1 MISVFKNFYD
11 RPVSLNIKEL
21 NIFYKDLS
29 VFIETNPTMKLK
41 DFPNSIVK
49 KYSKPDV
56 KKALS
61 QLYNHKCAYC
71 EQKTDL
77 TIEHYRPK
85 TKYSWLSLE
94 WSNMLPVC
102 YNCSRNR
109 TDKFLIKGKEINM
122 AQIQFVDNSLIAN
135 MPIFKNEQPLLLHP
149 EVDSPE
155 NHISFDSNGNAVG
168 RTEKGRYTIDV
179 YSLNRDLLIQ
189 KRSSIVSTLQDELR
203 ELVKDFFQS
212 TFVLNGDYFVSKIGK
227 DFENFYKRLYK
238 LQSPT
243 SEFTSL
249 YRSIWEKDLIE
260 NVSFVDD
267 QEYNNHIY
275 HQLLIWKKI
284 FVLNRNKLIKTKFK
298 SAIVGFE
305 LQNFEGIRHISL
317 SEIDASTRWIFL
329 TGENGYGKTSIL
341 KAIAVGLV
349 GRQKA
354 DDEAR
359 FKIDVLS
366 PSTVRYRKS
375 VDDKDYYDI
384 NQFIWQNDMYKPY
397 TSLAV
402 YGANRTQMSD
412 NYKNPSEE
420 NVLDSI
426 FGEKTE
432 LLNVERFLID
442 TYDRP
447 ELKRK
452 FESIV
457 IALKKVV
464 PQLSDIFI
472 DTSRDIL
479 EVKYKECTEEGDN
492 FLPVSFN
499 ELATGMKA
507 VLAMVG
513 DILCR
518 FMINKPIDDT
528 RDIKGIVIIDEIDI
542 HLHPKWQKA
551 LPTLLSDV
559 FPDVQFIAS
568 THSAIPLLGAPKDSV
583 FLKVNRSL
591 AFGVQLERL
600 SWFEENLPNMLPN
613 VNLYI

>member
-1 MISVFKNFYD
+1 M
-11 RPVSLNIKEL
+11 
-21 NIFYKDLS
+21 
-29 VFIETNPTMKLK
+29 
-41 DFPNSIVK
+41 
-49 KYSKPDV
+49 
-56 KKALS
+56 
-61 QLYNHKCAYC
+61 
-71 EQKTDL
+71 
-77 TIEHYRPK
+77 
-85 TKYSWLSLE
+85 
-94 WSNMLPVC
+94 
-102 YNCSRNR
+102 
-109 TDKFLIKGKEINM
+109 IKGKEINVE
-122 AQIQFVDNSLIAN
+122 QIQLVDNFLIAN
-135 MPIFKNEQPLLLHP
+135 MPIFKNEHPLLLHP

-155 NHISFDSNGNAVG
+155 NHISFDSNGNAIG
-168 RTEKGRYTIDV
+168 RTEKGRYTIDA
-179 YSLNRDLLIQ
+179 YSLNRDLLIE
-189 KRSSIVSTLQDELR
+189 KRSLIVSTLQDELR
-203 ELVKDFFQS
+203 ELVNDFFQS
-212 TFVLNGDYFVSKIGK
+212 NDVLDGGYSVSKIDK
-227 DFENFYKRLYK
+227 AFENFYRKLYK
-238 LQSPT
+238 LQQPT
-243 SEFTSL
+243 SEFTAL

-260 NVSFVDD
+260 NISFVDD
-267 QEYNNHIY
+267 HEHNKYIY
-275 HQLLIWKKI
+275 HQLLIWKKL

-298 SAIVGFE
+298 AAIVGFE

-317 SEIDASTRWIFL
+317 SEIDASSRWIFL

-341 KAIAVGLV
+341 KAIAAGLI

-366 PSTVRYRKS
+366 PSIVRYRRS
-375 VDDKDYYDI
+375 ADDKDYYDI
-384 NQFIWQNDMYKPY
+384 NQFIWQNDMYKSY
-397 TSLAV
+397 TSLAA

-420 NVLDSI
+420 NVLDNI

-442 TYDRP
+442 TYERP
-447 ELKRK
+447 ELKGK

-457 IALKKVV
+457 TVLKKVV
-464 PQLSDIFI
+464 PQLSDILI
-472 DTSRDIL
+472 DTSKDIL
-479 EVKYKECTEEGDN
+479 EVKYKECTEDGEN
-492 FLPVSFN
+492 FLPVSFS

-542 HLHPKWQKA
+542 HLHPKWQKT

-600 SWFEENLPNMLPN
+600 TWFEENLQNMLPN
-613 VNLYI
+613 VIYTSELFGMESISSVANHNDVEIMTQDNIKDANEFKENKEKFKVSDIDDEIFLNELKSLHRK